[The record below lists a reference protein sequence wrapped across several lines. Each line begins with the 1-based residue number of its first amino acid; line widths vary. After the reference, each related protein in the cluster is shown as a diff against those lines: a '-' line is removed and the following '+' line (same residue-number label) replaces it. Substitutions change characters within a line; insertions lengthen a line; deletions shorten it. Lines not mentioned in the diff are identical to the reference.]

1 MIKILVTI
9 SFFIFF
15 TNCGFTPIYKI
26 SDNNMGSEGYS
37 IEIVNQVSREIIE
50 EINTNALLDSD
61 HKYVAFLNIK
71 EDTTPLIINTN
82 GTVAKYRIEIEIS
95 YELIQKDTDEV
106 VSFGKTRG
114 NAQYDVVSSEIS
126 NEDTKKSMTKIA
138 TKNALQ
144 IMYSRIQSFIASK

>member
-1 MIKILVTI
+1 
-9 SFFIFF
+9 
-15 TNCGFTPIYKI
+15 
-26 SDNNMGSEGYS
+26 MGSEGYS

-106 VSFGKTRG
+106 VSFGKQGVMHSTMLL
-114 NAQYDVVSSEIS
+114 VL
-126 NEDTKKSMTKIA
+126 K
-138 TKNALQ
+138 
-144 IMYSRIQSFIASK
+144 